1 MRKSKPAA
9 LCLHLQ
15 DVRAWLFPNA
25 FGRETYWDT
34 SPQFQR
40 EPKDFGTLE
49 RLDELTNLAYFIPRV
64 DCEDSLNFL
73 QLLPYVVLMTHDGR
87 IVGYNRASKG
97 NGEARLAGNFSI
109 GFGGHVEIL
118 DTSHTFGNDITD
130 WLDSAITRELDEEI
144 YLKGTRGVS
153 QCTIPPAVFPC
164 EFQGIICS
172 DDSPVDSVHLG
183 LVYIVRLHTEDL
195 NNLVAMTNE
204 PDQIINPRL
213 LTLEQAR
220 AEANPESW
228 TAKILNSNLL
238 WDEV

>member
-1 MRKSKPAA
+1 MRKSKPSA
-9 LCLHLQ
+9 LCLRRQ
-15 DVRAWLFPNA
+15 DVHAWLCDNSEVNPGYKLTN
-25 FGRETYWDT
+25 
-34 SPQFQR
+34 SQFQR
-40 EPKDFGTLE
+40 EPRDFGTLK
-49 RLDELTNLAYFIPRV
+49 RLDEFTNLAYFIPRV
-64 DCEDSLNFL
+64 DCEDSPNFL

-118 DTSHTFGNDITD
+118 DTTYALGVGITD
-130 WLDSAITRELDEEI
+130 WLDSAIPRELDEEI
-144 YLKGTRGVS
+144 YLKGTWGAS

-183 LVYIVRLHTEDL
+183 LVYTVILGTEGLD
-195 NNLVAMTNE
+195 NLVAMTDE
-204 PDQIINPRL
+204 PCQIINPRL

-238 WDEV
+238 EGA

>member
-1 MRKSKPAA
+1 MRKSKPSA
-9 LCLHLQ
+9 LCLHIH

-25 FGRETYWDT
+25 FGRETYRDT

-49 RLDELTNLAYFIPRV
+49 RLDEFTNLAYFIPRV

-118 DTSHTFGNDITD
+118 DTSYAFITD
-130 WLDSAITRELDEEI
+130 WLYSAITRELDEEI

-153 QCTIPPAVFPC
+153 QCTIPPEAFPR
-164 EFQGIICS
+164 EFQGIVCS

-183 LVYIVRLHTEDL
+183 LVYIVRLHTEDID
-195 NNLVAMTNE
+195 NLVAMTNE
-204 PDQIINPRL
+204 PDQIVNPRL

-228 TAKILNSNLL
+228 TAKILNSNL
-238 WDEV
+238 WNEV